1 LRALLPRRIGKT
13 QAELCAL
20 PGYFRRELGLE
31 LDEDEDEDEELD
43 DDDEEEEEDL
53 PLFDG
58 AGEEARGAGA
68 DGADGRAAG
77 SGVDRTAGGA
87 LGCDLGEGEGE
98 GEGETWLGARL
109 GVDG

>member
-1 LRALLPRRIGKT
+1 MRALFPRRIGKT
-13 QAELCAL
+13 QAELCA
-20 PGYFRRELGLE
+20 PPAYFRRELGLE
-31 LDEDEDEDEELD
+31 LDEDEDEDEDEELD

-77 SGVDRTAGGA
+77 AGVDRTAGGA

-98 GEGETWLGARL
+98 TWLGARL